1 MHLSPKRNPRRATR
15 NNFMVVSLPPVWAL
29 LNGIIL
35 YGRKNVEP

>member
-1 MHLSPKRNPRRATR
+1 
-15 NNFMVVSLPPVWAL
+15 MVVSLPPVWAL